1 MNNKSDI
8 DEKKWRKLDT
18 AIEYILVIIAA
29 IIAQMI
35 GTAWFDDSLVATIIV
50 VIVAVS
56 VFTCMKQFILAFI
69 YNSAFLRKPFEK
81 KKD

>member
-1 MNNKSDI
+1 
-8 DEKKWRKLDT
+8 
-18 AIEYILVIIAA
+18 
-29 IIAQMI
+29 MI
-35 GTAWFDDSLVATIIV
+35 GTIWFDDSLVATIMV